1 MKIAVTGSH
10 GLIGSA
16 LVPVLERQG
25 HQVIRLVR
33 STPAENEVRWDPT
46 EGGID
51 ASGLDGCEAV
61 VHLAGESVVG
71 RWTRAKRDRIRKS
84 RVAGTR
90 LLCGALAALAAP
102 PRVVV
107 MASGVG
113 YYGADGVVDE
123 GAPPGEGFLAQVC
136 VAWEGAAAAAVQ
148 AGIRVVPMRLGMVL
162 AGGGG
167 ALAKML
173 PVFRWGLGGVLGSGR
188 QQVSWVAI
196 GDVLRVVEFVLAN
209 DKLTGPVNVSA
220 PGHVT
225 NREFTRTLACVL
237 RRWAPWRVPAFA
249 LRLAYG
255 RMADEMLLTGIAARP
270 ARLLDAGFRFGW
282 PDLEGALRH
291 VLGRGSSAARTP
303 VLPATRSD

>member
-1 MKIAVTGSH
+1 MRTLITGSH

-16 LVPVLERQG
+16 LVPFLERQG
-25 HQVIRLVR
+25 REVVRLVR
-33 STPAENEVRWDPT
+33 STPGEGEVHWDPT

-51 ASGLDGCEAV
+51 ASGLGGCEAV

-84 RVAGTR
+84 RVKGTR
-90 LLCGALAALAAP
+90 LLCDALAELESP

-107 MASGVG
+107 VASGVG
-113 YYGADGVVDE
+113 YYGAGRDDTVDE
-123 GAPPGEGFLAQVC
+123 GTPPGEGFLAQVC
-136 VAWEGAAAAAVQ
+136 VAWEAAAGRAVQ

-162 AGGGG
+162 AAGGG

-173 PVFRWGLGGVLGSGR
+173 PAFRWGLGGVLGSGR
-188 QQVSWVAI
+188 QPVSWVAI

-209 DKLTGPVNVSA
+209 DGLNGPVNVSA
-220 PGHVT
+220 PDHVT
-225 NREFTRTLACVL
+225 NREFTRTLARVL

-255 RMADEMLLTGIAARP
+255 PMADEMLLNGVAARP
-270 ARLLDAGFRFGW
+270 ARLLDAGFRFEW
-282 PDLEGALRH
+282 PDLEGAMRH
-291 VLGRGSSAARTP
+291 VLGRE
-303 VLPATRSD
+303 